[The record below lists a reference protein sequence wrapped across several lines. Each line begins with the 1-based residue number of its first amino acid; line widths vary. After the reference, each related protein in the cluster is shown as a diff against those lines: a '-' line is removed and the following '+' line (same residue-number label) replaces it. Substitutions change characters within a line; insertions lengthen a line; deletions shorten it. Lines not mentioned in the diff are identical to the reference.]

1 MVGNRPSCMVYRTF
15 IFKEDI
21 MGLETGTYIDSL
33 NTSNPG
39 STDSV
44 AQGDDHIRLIKS
56 TIKNSLPNITG
67 AVTSTHTELNL
78 LDGVTATTSELNY
91 VDVATL
97 GTVEA
102 SKALTVDASKD
113 ITGIRNL
120 TITGT
125 LSGATGLVTMSDV
138 YPVGSIYINATNA
151 NNPSS
156 LLGFGTWVAFGAGR
170 VPVGI
175 DATQSEFDAA
185 EETGGAKTHTLSIAE
200 MPSHNHNR
208 QSGISP
214 APNSNDLDITGGNG
228 RTLTNN
234 ITTDNTGGGSAHN
247 NLQPYIVVYMWKRTA

>member
-1 MVGNRPSCMVYRTF
+1 
-15 IFKEDI
+15 

-33 NTSNPG
+33 NSSNPG
-39 STDSV
+39 ATDSV

-56 TIKNSLPNITG
+56 TVKATFPNLTG
-67 AVTSTHTELNL
+67 AVTSTHTELNK
-78 LDGVTATTSELNY
+78 LDGVTATTAEINY
-91 VDVATL
+91 IDVATL

-102 SKALTVDASKD
+102 SKAITVDANKD
-113 ITGIRNL
+113 VTGIRNL

-175 DATQSEFDAA
+175 DATQSEFDTA
-185 EETGGAKTHTLSIAE
+185 EDVGGAKTHTLTTSE
-200 MPSHNHNR
+200 LPSHTHN
-208 QSGISP
+208 QPAGISP
-214 APNSNDLDITGGNG
+214 APNANDVDVTGGNG
-228 RTLTNN
+228 ATLAANVV
-234 ITTDNTGGGSAHN
+234 TDATGGGSAHN

>member
-1 MVGNRPSCMVYRTF
+1 
-15 IFKEDI
+15 

-33 NTSNPG
+33 NSSNPG
-39 STDSV
+39 ATDSV

-56 TIKNSLPNITG
+56 TVKATFPNLTG
-67 AVTSTHTELNL
+67 AVTSTHTELNK
-78 LDGVTATTSELNY
+78 LDGVTATTAELNY
-91 VDVATL
+91 IDVATL

-102 SKALTVDASKD
+102 SKAITVDANKD
-113 ITGIRNL
+113 VTGIRNL

-175 DATQSEFDAA
+175 DATQSEFDTA
-185 EETGGAKTHTLSIAE
+185 EEVGGAKTHTLTTSE
-200 MPSHNHNR
+200 LPSHTHN
-208 QSGISP
+208 QPAGISP
-214 APNSNDLDITGGNG
+214 APNANDVDVTGGNG
-228 RTLTNN
+228 ATLAANVV
-234 ITTDNTGGGSAHN
+234 TDATGGGSAHN